1 MNILMLM
8 AGSSQAFF
16 EAGYAWPKMLIEVD
30 GKPLVEHILNACR
43 ALAHDSNR
51 FLCLVRQEENRTHHL
66 GTVIQLLMPAA
77 KILEIDQQ
85 TAGAACS
92 ALLAIDDINTDAPLL
107 ILNGDQLIHADL
119 QQAVADFEARQLD
132 GGIITFRAVHPRW
145 SYVRT
150 DAAGL
155 VIEAA
160 EKRPISNQATAG
172 AYWFR
177 RGSDFVTAAMAM
189 ICKDAQVDGS
199 FYVCP
204 VYNEMVLMQK
214 RIGTFEIAAH
224 DYVSVTTPQALRALE
239 RNPAAAG
246 LYEAA

>member
-16 EAGYAWPKMLIEVD
+16 EAGYVWPKMLIEVS
-30 GKPLVEHILNACR
+30 GKPLVEHILH
-43 ALAHDSNR
+43 AHKSLECPGNR
-51 FLCLVRQEENRTHHL
+51 FLCMVRKEENRAHHL
-66 GTVIQLLMPAA
+66 GTVIQLLMPEA

-92 ALLAIDDINTDAPLL
+92 ALLAIEDINTDAPLL
-107 ILNGDQLIHADL
+107 ILNGDQLIRANL
-119 QQAVADFEARQLD
+119 QQAIADFTARNLD

-177 RGSDFVTAAMAM
+177 RGSDFVAAAMAM
-189 ICKDAQVDGS
+189 ICKDAQVEGS

-224 DYVSVTTPQALRALE
+224 DYISVTTPQALRALE
-239 RNPAAAG
+239 RNPSAAG

>member
-16 EAGYAWPKMLIEVD
+16 EAGYVWPKMLIEVS
-30 GKPLVEHILNACR
+30 GKPLVEHILQAC
-43 ALAHDSNR
+43 ASLAQPGNR
-51 FLCLVRQEENRTHHL
+51 FICLVRKEENRAHHL
-66 GTVIQLLMPAA
+66 GTVIQLLMPDAR
-77 KILEIDQQ
+77 ILEIDQQ

-92 ALLAIDDINTDAPLL
+92 ALLAIEQIDTDAPLL
-107 ILNGDQLIHADL
+107 ILNGDQLIRADL
-119 QQAVADFEARQLD
+119 QQAVADFEARGLD

-150 DAAGL
+150 DDASL

-177 RGSDFVTAAMAM
+177 KGSDFVAAAMAM
-189 ICKDAQVDGS
+189 IRKDAQVDGA

-204 VYNEMVLMQK
+204 AYNEMVLMQK
-214 RIGTFEIAAH
+214 RVGTFEIAAH
-224 DYVSVTTPQALRALE
+224 DYISVTSPQALRALE
-239 RNPAAAG
+239 RRPAAAG

>member
-16 EAGYAWPKMLIEVD
+16 EAGYSWPKMLIEVD
-30 GKPLVEHILNACR
+30 GKPLVEHILSACR
-43 ALAHDSNR
+43 PLQADGNR
-51 FLCLVRQEENRTHHL
+51 FLCLVRKEENRTHHL

-92 ALLAIDDINTDAPLL
+92 ALLAIEDIDTDSPLL
-107 ILNGDQLIHADL
+107 ILNGDQMIRASLHDI
-119 QQAVADFEARQLD
+119 VRDFETRGLD

-150 DAAGL
+150 DDRGL

-160 EKRPISNQATAG
+160 EKRPISQQATAG

-177 RGSDFVTAAMAM
+177 RGADFVAAAMTM
-189 ICKDAQVDGS
+189 IRKDAQVDGA

-214 RIGTFEIAAH
+214 RIGTFEIAAQ
-224 DYVSVTTPQALRALE
+224 DYLSFMSPQALRALE